1 MSAMLPRGVRV
12 RKTVRETRDT
22 MTLELEPVNGDGP
35 VAFSPGQFN
44 MLYAFGVGEV
54 PISVSGDPGAGAP
67 WVHTVRAV
75 GAVSRALCG
84 VRRGALVGLRGPFGS
99 AWPVEEATGHD
110 VVLMAGGIGLAP
122 LRPALYYLE
131 AHREKYGRVVLL
143 YGARSPDE
151 LLYPKQLVAWRAQ
164 FDLQVEVT
172 VDRATAGWRGQVGVV
187 TQLLRTAVFEP
198 EDALAFVCGPELMM
212 RFSCQEL
219 ETRGVPRERI
229 YLSLERNMKCG
240 FGQCGH
246 CQLGPKFVCKDGPVF
261 PLPAVQPL
269 MHIREL

>member
-1 MSAMLPRGVRV
+1 MNGMLPHGARV
-12 RKTVRETRDT
+12 RRTIRETRDT
-22 MTLELEPVNGDGP
+22 MTLELEPVDGNGL
-35 VAFSPGQFN
+35 AFSPGQFN

-54 PISVSGDPGAGAP
+54 PISVSGDPGAAGP
-67 WVHTVRAV
+67 WVHTIRAV
-75 GAVSRALCG
+75 GPVSRALCG
-84 VRRGALVGLRGPFGS
+84 LRKGALVGLRGPFGS
-99 AWPVEEATGHD
+99 AWPVEEAVGHD

-122 LRPALYYLE
+122 LRPALYYLQ
-131 AHREKYGRVVLL
+131 AHREKYGRVVVL
-143 YGARSPDE
+143 YGARSPEE

-172 VDRATAGWRGQVGVV
+172 VDRAAAGWRGQVGVV
-187 TQLLRTAVFEP
+187 TQLLRTAVFEA

-219 ETRGVPRERI
+219 EARGVPREQI
-229 YLSLERNMKCG
+229 HVSLERNMKCG

-246 CQLGPKFVCKDGPVF
+246 CQMGPKFVCKDGPVF

-269 MHIREL
+269 LHIREL